1 MCRTIADRNDQTAVF
16 LRGGNGWLNFNECNN
31 LANLKVSIIYNNCRA
46 SEAYRLKQELDS
58 AREREKDA
66 RGRLMEIT
74 QQSVLHDKAD
84 ILSYIG
90 KEESLSTDKQNEE
103 LVQKFESAR

>member
-1 MCRTIADRNDQTAVF
+1 
-16 LRGGNGWLNFNECNN
+16 
-31 LANLKVSIIYNNCRA
+31 
-46 SEAYRLKQELDS
+46 
-58 AREREKDA
+58 
-66 RGRLMEIT
+66 MEIT

-90 KEESLSTDKQNEE
+90 KEESLSTDRQNEE